1 MGILYQRGS
10 IWWLKYYR
18 HGKPFYESS
27 KSEKKMV
34 AKKLLERREGDIAQG
49 KLPGVMFEKVKYDEL
64 AEDFLTEYR
73 INQRK
78 SINRAE
84 VSVEHLKGFFEGHRV
99 TEISTDKVNKYIEH
113 RLGEGAANATIN
125 RELAALKRMLRLGAD
140 CTPPKVDRVPAIH
153 LLKENNVRKGFFEHH
168 QFVALRDAL
177 PDYLKGVV
185 TVGYRTGWRFS
196 EVVDLSWSQIDRKNG
211 IVNLNPGET
220 KNDDARTIYM
230 DDVVKEVFENQWE
243 LRKES
248 LNLYPYVFLN
258 RRGKGKINNFRKAWA
273 KACETAKISQ
283 KLFHDFRRTAVRNMV
298 RAEIPEV
305 IAMKVSGH
313 RTRNVFDRYNI
324 VNDRDLKLAAQ
335 KQQAYLSSQMV
346 TNPVTVTDFSRQK
359 SKRATTN

>member
-10 IWWLKYYR
+10 IWWLKYYKNS
-18 HGKPFYESS
+18 KPYYESS

-34 AKKLLERREGDIAQG
+34 AKKLLERREGEIAQG
-49 KLPGVMFEKVKYDEL
+49 KLPGVIFEKVKYDEL
-64 AEDFLTEYR
+64 AGDFLTDYR

-78 SINRAE
+78 SIRRAE
-84 VSVEHLKGFFEGHRV
+84 VSLEHLKGFFAGYRA
-99 TEISTDKVNKYIEH
+99 TDISTARVNKYIEG
-113 RLGEGAANATIN
+113 RLEEGAANATIN
-125 RELAALKRMLRLGAD
+125 RELAALKRMLRLGAV

-196 EVVDLSWSQIDRKNG
+196 EVIHLRWSQIDRKNG
-211 IVNLNPGET
+211 VVNLNPGET

-230 DDVVKEVFENQWE
+230 DDEVKEVFEKQWE
-243 LRKES
+243 IRKGS
-248 LNLYPYVFLN
+248 PNLYPYVFLN
-258 RRGKGKINNFRKAWA
+258 RRGNGKINNFRKAWA
-273 KACETAKISQ
+273 KACETAKISE
-283 KLFHDFRRTAVRNMV
+283 KIFHDFRRTAVRNMT

-305 IAMKVSGH
+305 IARKVSGH
-313 RTRNVFDRYNI
+313 RTRDVFDRYNI

-335 KQQAYLSSQMV
+335 KQQEYLSCQTV
-346 TNPVTVTDFSRQK
+346 TNLVTVTEFPTE
-359 SKRATTN
+359 KRKGHSS